1 MKIEFRL
8 TLNLLDSIHKQLSL
22 PHSFAAERVGFIS
35 CGVSKLPDNGLLILG
50 ESYLPVA
57 DDDYIDSP
65 HYGAL
70 MGSPA
75 IRKSLQYSY
84 KNHKAMFHVHRH
96 EHKGNPH
103 FSSIDL
109 RESEKFIPDFW
120 KVQPKMPHGII
131 VLSHDSMSGL
141 CWYPNNENPEP
152 IKKFSIIKPSKSNA
166 RWIA

>member
-8 TLNLLDSIHKQLSL
+8 TVNLLDRIHKQLSL

-35 CGVSKLPDNGLLILG
+35 CGVSELPHNGLLILG

-57 DDDYIDSP
+57 DNDYIDSP

-70 MGSPA
+70 MGSSA
-75 IRKSLQYSY
+75 IRKALQFSY
-84 KNHKAMFHVHRH
+84 KNCKTMFHVHRH
-96 EHKGNPH
+96 EHEGNPH

-120 KVQPKMPHGII
+120 KVQPNMPHGII
-131 VLSHDSMSGL
+131 VLSHNSMSGL
-141 CWYPNNENPEP
+141 CWYPNNAKPKP
-152 IKKFSIIKPSKSNA
+152 IKIFSIIKQSKSNA